1 MRRIG
6 PACAVVLLLA
16 TPLAG
21 CKRNETTGQ
30 VPILHE
36 NAAPNS
42 QTIDQ
47 TTTDAERQKK
57 VLDEMQK
64 QQDKN
69 FDAAAG
75 GQAPA
80 GKPSP

>member
-1 MRRIG
+1 VRRIT
-6 PACAVVLLLA
+6 PVCSAVLFLA
-16 TPLAG
+16 APLAG
-21 CKRNETTGQ
+21 CSRDNEI
-30 VPILHE
+30 PILHE

-42 QTIDQ
+42 QTIDE

-57 VLDEMQK
+57 LLDEMQK

-69 FDAAAG
+69 FDASAG

-80 GKPSP
+80 AKPAQ